1 MVNDILGSVKAD
13 LTAYQTAISEAENMQ
28 LRQTLQQIR
37 NGDESF
43 QYELFKIAT
52 TKGYYKPAAPAT
64 ITEIQTVPT
73 LHTIFLRAPGIQN
86 LQKAPLSPHRAA
98 FRENLKPI
106 ETSAQGETY
115 EKTESTNDT
124 ARSAGKYKF
133 KATLTMKT
141 LKIGDLLARL
151 PIIQGGMG
159 VGISLSGLA
168 SAVANQGGVGV
179 ISSAGLGVIYREHS
193 KDYNTASI
201 WGLREELRKAREK
214 TKGIIGVNVM
224 VAMSNFADMVRT
236 AIAEKADIIFS
247 GAGMPLN
254 LPSFLTKG
262 SKTKLAP
269 IVSSARAAKLI
280 CEKWLA
286 NYKYVPDAIVVEGP
300 KAGGHLGY
308 KPEQIT
314 DEHFSLERLLPEIVS
329 EVRRFGT
336 AHDTHIPVIAAG
348 GIYTG
353 EDIYRIMELGADG
366 VQMGTRFVTTEECDA
381 STEFKRSYIEA
392 SQQDIEIIQSPVGM
406 PGRAIHNS
414 FLERVKQG
422 LKQPKS
428 CPFNCIKTCDVTHS
442 PYCIIMALY
451 NAFKGNL
458 SAGYAFAGVN
468 AWRAEKIESVKE
480 LMTNLIDEFDRFSLK
495 EQLAKLKK

>member
-1 MVNDILGSVKAD
+1 
-13 LTAYQTAISEAENMQ
+13 
-28 LRQTLQQIR
+28 
-37 NGDESF
+37 
-43 QYELFKIAT
+43 
-52 TKGYYKPAAPAT
+52 
-64 ITEIQTVPT
+64 
-73 LHTIFLRAPGIQN
+73 
-86 LQKAPLSPHRAA
+86 
-98 FRENLKPI
+98 
-106 ETSAQGETY
+106 
-115 EKTESTNDT
+115 
-124 ARSAGKYKF
+124 
-133 KATLTMKT
+133 
-141 LKIGDLLARL
+141 
-151 PIIQGGMG
+151 
-159 VGISLSGLA
+159 
-168 SAVANQGGVGV
+168 
-179 ISSAGLGVIYREHS
+179 
-193 KDYNTASI
+193 
-201 WGLREELRKAREK
+201 
-214 TKGIIGVNVM
+214 M

-480 LMTNLIDEFDRFSLK
+480 LMTNLIDEFDRLFQPEKTVGETEKITFDKSTK
-495 EQLAKLKK
+495 SV